1 MEPIS
6 EEVVKGTADIC
17 GPHSAAARAIKDAE
31 ERRAAGEEVAFF
43 RERGSIIVIGVQRA
57 TKETA

>member
-6 EEVVKGTADIC
+6 EEVVKTTADIC
-17 GPHSAAARAIKDAE
+17 GPHSAAAQALANAE
-31 ERRAAGEEVAFF
+31 QRRASGEEVAFF